1 MTTRRDTIN
10 GKLTDMAG
18 NEHDPDRAAV
28 REWFLAEQR
37 RVDAISDDEWAARR
51 DAEVRHI
58 REQVAARRP
67 SAA

>member
-1 MTTRRDTIN
+1 MTRHEAIGGR
-10 GKLTDMAG
+10 LTDMAG
-18 NEHDPDRAAV
+18 DQHDPQRATV

-37 RVDAISDDEWAARR
+37 RVDAISDSEWAARR

-58 REQVAARRP
+58 REQVAARRS